1 MIPRLC
7 SRSNSRYSFPFNA
20 TGTRLRGWFILPQ
33 TEHLFPNAEQL
44 FLAAGCSPPQN
55 LHLSTSLGLESLA
68 FRSSFSRLFA
78 RRLVMA
84 FVSWHL
90 AAPRLVLQW
99 VYCFALFPSFS
110 RVFDNTAAPQMLRHL
125 CKSRSGILSI
135 SSRSSRSWIP
145 QIIRSLTNESLRSPK
160 LQVVANNFK
169 SVTNYSCDP
178 HGSWIREKN
187 LNLST
192 VSFFRGLQCPLNASN
207 TCVKVLSDAGISKA
221 NVS

>member
-1 MIPRLC
+1 MIHSSADRTPLPERWTTFLG
-7 SRSNSRYSFPFNA
+7 SRMFSTTEFTPWYFFRTGISRVPIIIFAP
-20 TGTRLRGWFILPQ
+20 
-33 TEHLFPNAEQL
+33 
-44 FLAAGCSPPQN
+44 
-55 LHLSTSLGLESLA
+55 
-68 FRSSFSRLFA
+68 FA